1 VSEKA
6 IVESKTH
13 LLLRGTYCP
22 KCLSIFHGHDGDS
35 LSLTLPGTHIPDDV
49 MSTVH
54 LAKIENP
61 LIESIYFICSL
72 FSTLFSFA
80 AAVAEHRCISFDT
93 MDNKRLLLLKAWRRV
108 LLSAGSEEI
117 MNCDGITQ
125 VGCLHRKSD
134 GAEYTKGTRILKR
147 MIYILLME
155 IRLIAL

>member
-1 VSEKA
+1 
-6 IVESKTH
+6 
-13 LLLRGTYCP
+13 
-22 KCLSIFHGHDGDS
+22 
-35 LSLTLPGTHIPDDV
+35 V

-54 LAKIENP
+54 LAKIEHP

-72 FSTLFSFA
+72 FSILFSFA

-117 MNCDGITQ
+117 MNCDGT
-125 VGCLHRKSD
+125 LRKWDVCIESPT
-134 GAEYTKGTRILKR
+134 ELNILKRRILKR